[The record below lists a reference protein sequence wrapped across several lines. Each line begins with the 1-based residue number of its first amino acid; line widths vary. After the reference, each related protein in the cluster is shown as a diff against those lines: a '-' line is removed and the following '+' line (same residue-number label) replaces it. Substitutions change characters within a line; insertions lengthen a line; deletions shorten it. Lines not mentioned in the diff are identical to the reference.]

1 MGRRRPWAR
10 GPGGMA
16 AAGKRGIRGRGTTG
30 IDSPPRFQRRGPAGR
45 GATPMAVVG
54 RRRPWAAWQGRPEAS
69 TGRGKERGRAR
80 APTLAL
86 GLSGEAAGRA
96 GHWKQAQ
103 RAKALTAVA
112 MHGSGGG

>member
-1 MGRRRPWAR
+1 MGRRRPWAC

-16 AAGKRGIRGRGTTG
+16 AAGDRGERGRATPGF
-30 IDSPPRFQRRGPAGR
+30 DSPPQFQRRGPAGR
-45 GATPMAVVG
+45 GAAAMAVAG
-54 RRRPWAAWQGRPEAS
+54 RRRPWTAWQGRPEAS

-96 GHWKQAQ
+96 GHWKQAR
-103 RAKALTAVA
+103 RAKALAAAA